1 MTLNEK
7 LNKIDENTTW
17 IKRTITGAIVTAIC
31 TGVIGGAIAIMYN
44 LLQKAGE
51 TDMKF
56 ADKGTVVRTVL
67 LLLALLNQTL
77 LMFGKSPLNIQE
89 DQVSQLADT
98 LYAAGSAV
106 FTIITTA
113 AAWFKNNYVTAKG
126 KKQQALLKINN
137 LSK

>member
-1 MTLNEK
+1 MLEQRVAALERVSDRQDQQIMTLNEK

-44 LLQKAGE
+44 LFAKVRE

-67 LLLALLNQTL
+67 LCLL
-77 LMFGKSPLNIQE
+77 
-89 DQVSQLADT
+89 
-98 LYAAGSAV
+98 Y
-106 FTIITTA
+106 
-113 AAWFKNNYVTAKG
+113 
-126 KKQQALLKINN
+126 
-137 LSK
+137 